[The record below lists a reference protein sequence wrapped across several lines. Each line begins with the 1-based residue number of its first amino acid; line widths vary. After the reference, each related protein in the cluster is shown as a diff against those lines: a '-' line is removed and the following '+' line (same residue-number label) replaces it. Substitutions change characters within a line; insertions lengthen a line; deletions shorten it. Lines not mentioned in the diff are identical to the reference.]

1 MKMLLSVE
9 VQCADFSSSLGRGPA
24 PTGAVPSLPHP
35 HPRAPCLELPQARGS
50 GLGEENRL
58 VKLPSEHFSYPNTN
72 AFATPVPQGHV
83 SH

>member
-1 MKMLLSVE
+1 MQILAVPWAEALPL
-9 VQCADFSSSLGRGPA
+9 QGPFLHCPTPTLGRPA
-24 PTGAVPSLPHP
+24 QSCT
-35 HPRAPCLELPQARGS
+35 QARGS